1 MEDPRHAVLAAS
13 RKNSGGDIHHSL
25 KIRIDSP
32 AAAAAQPYS
41 PRGAGDGADADEDGG
56 GFKES
61 LVRKLSR
68 ELAAVDSGAKSGGV
82 GNYHQ
87 GVVRLRSR
95 EEGEGGSN
103 SNSSSLVERRRSQL
117 EGSNNNSNSSGG
129 VNQWNYADSFHNFRK
144 DRVKVWGELKSSYN
158 IT

>member
-1 MEDPRHAVLAAS
+1 MEDPRHVVLAAS

-32 AAAAAQPYS
+32 ASAAAQPYS
-41 PRGAGDGADADEDGG
+41 PRGAGDGADADEDVGV
-56 GFKES
+56 FKES

-68 ELAAVDSGAKSGGV
+68 DLAAVDGGAKSGGV

-95 EEGEGGSN
+95 EEGEGVSISSSGGN

-117 EGSNNNSNSSGG
+117 EGPTSSNSG
-129 VNQWNYADSFHNFRK
+129 NQWNYADSFHNFRK
-144 DRVKVWGELKSSYN
+144 DRVKVGILK
-158 IT
+158 